1 MREGVLCS
9 ADLPVRLT
17 IGGSIC
23 QLAMVLPARRWADR
37 LGIAWDTVRQRRYR
51 GDPWTEAFQPYL
63 RRTPFNG
70 APAVQARQRKK
81 ITTSGALQMKKLE
94 ASIPEVVEVSVPEVA
109 HVIVTGVSGV
119 AKAAV
124 MRRFQEVLQQEFG
137 AAVSVALPAEQPAE
151 ASDDVRKA
159 LWLVS
164 SV

>member
-1 MREGVLCS
+1 MRDGVLCA

-17 IGGSIC
+17 MAGPVC
-23 QLAMVLPARRWADR
+23 QLAMVLPAKEWAER

-51 GDPWTEAFQPYL
+51 GDSWTEAFQPYL

-70 APAVQARQRKK
+70 APVPACQRKQIK
-81 ITTSGALQMKKLE
+81 TTCGALQMKKLE
-94 ASIPEVVEVSVPEVA
+94 ASMPEVVEVSVPEVA